1 MFPIGSILLAEGTSL
16 TYYNTSKDVRDVFD
30 QFFETPSS
38 YYQETTIENPNVY
51 EEGVYNCICFDI
63 PESFGEINSFVYS
76 RSLDDS
82 Y

>member
-1 MFPIGSILLAEGTSL
+1 M
-16 TYYNTSKDVRDVFD
+16 TYYDKSKDARDVIDRVFG
-30 QFFETPSS
+30 TPSS
-38 YYQETTIENPNVY
+38 YYQEATIENPNVY
-51 EEGVYNCICFDI
+51 EEGVDNCICFDI